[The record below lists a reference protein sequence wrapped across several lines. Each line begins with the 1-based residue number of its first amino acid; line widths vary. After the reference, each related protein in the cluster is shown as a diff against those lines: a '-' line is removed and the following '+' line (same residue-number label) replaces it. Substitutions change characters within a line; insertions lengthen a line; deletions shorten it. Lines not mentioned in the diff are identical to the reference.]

1 MGIIVNQ
8 NDNRSQLQERLAAEL
23 REKAKLKANGAEPL
37 DQTKHSNY
45 LKNTEVADGRTGL
58 WFVLIVLFAIAAA
71 IVYFYAAA
79 IS

>member
-8 NDNRSQLQERLAAEL
+8 NENRSQLQERLAAEL
-23 REKAKLKANGAEPL
+23 REKAKLKASGAEPL

-45 LKNTEVADGRTGL
+45 LKNTETADGRTGFWL
-58 WFVLIVLFAIAAA
+58 LIVVLVVIAVIIIYYYVA
-71 IVYFYAAA
+71 V